1 HQEKINKK
9 PNPNSP
15 ESESSTSL
23 FISYAPVIVVK
34 RDMAPA
40 PVGPRRGRDD
50 VDGKQKKTVKETST
64 VHRPTSKASVGAKRG
79 RDDGDGKPKKTVKGT
94 SIVHRPAKEILT
106 DEQIHECF
114 RQFFSIQRFV
124 PPDDGGRMCCGVGPY
139 SMTDKYSQKLV
150 KDMIQK
156 SLRIYNRQ
164 NKVNFEFDKLVSVND
179 CAVAGLLFYIIFNA
193 RSGDDAPQTFYSRV
207 WQTINDKL
215 KVQFCA
221 IGDAQEVG
229 TSQDAGT
236 SQESGI
242 TQA

>member
-1 HQEKINKK
+1 
-9 PNPNSP
+9 
-15 ESESSTSL
+15 
-23 FISYAPVIVVK
+23 
-34 RDMAPA
+34 MAPA

-179 CAVAGLLFYIIFNA
+179 CAVAGLMFYIIFNA

>member
-1 HQEKINKK
+1 
-9 PNPNSP
+9 
-15 ESESSTSL
+15 
-23 FISYAPVIVVK
+23 
-34 RDMAPA
+34 MAPA
-40 PVGPRRGRDD
+40 PVGP
-50 VDGKQKKTVKETST
+50 
-64 VHRPTSKASVGAKRG
+64 KRG

-114 RQFFSIQRFV
+114 RQFFNIQRFV

-139 SMTDKYSQKLV
+139 PMTDKYSQKLV

-164 NKVNFEFDKLVSVND
+164 NKLNFEFDKLVSVID

-221 IGDAQEVG
+221 IGDAQVN
-229 TSQDAGT
+229 
-236 SQESGI
+236 
-242 TQA
+242 